1 MENYWQNASLW
12 FRVRVSNITTEIV
25 ITVSPQN
32 HKESK
37 MVLYEQENF
46 MGHQWEVTDDY
57 PSLQAMGWG
66 NNEIGSMQ
74 VQCGA

>member
-1 MENYWQNASLW
+1 MTETDHFPS
-12 FRVRVSNITTEIV
+12 TTLIR
-25 ITVSPQN
+25 QN

-37 MVLYEQENF
+37 IVVFERENF
-46 MGHQWEVTDDY
+46 IGRQWEMNDDY

-74 VQCGA
+74 VQSGA

>member
-1 MENYWQNASLW
+1 MRLFCFYDNSSRLV
-12 FRVRVSNITTEIV
+12 F
-25 ITVSPQN
+25 TVFPQN

-37 MVLYEQENF
+37 MVLYGQENF

-74 VQCGA
+74 VQSGA